1 MSPHHLFVYIFG
13 ISKTVEL
20 RQCVEKKTMATDY
33 VAKGNVVTADD
44 KKRDSKLHQTKTLKG
59 KSVEVADI
67 VKLVGLVAFIVVLVV
82 SGGVAWPIISDAFAD
97 GGVDGVISRVQDAG
111 AFGVIIL
118 LLMQVLQVIVAFIPG
133 EVMQIAAGLLY
144 GSVGGTVL
152 VLAGAAIASVLVML
166 LVRKL
171 GAPFLRAMV
180 SDEHMDKFR
189 RFELSGKLNAIV
201 FVLFLI
207 PGLPKDLFTYLV
219 GITDMPIKTFVLLTT
234 VARIPGVFSS
244 AYAASSIA
252 DGDVMKG
259 VVVFGVTAAVAAIG
273 LLAKNRIMHVLSR
286 RKKARNK

>member
-1 MSPHHLFVYIFG
+1 
-13 ISKTVEL
+13 
-20 RQCVEKKTMATDY
+20 MATDD
-33 VAKGNVVTADD
+33 VAKGDVATDID
-44 KKRDSKLHQTKTLKG
+44 KKRDSKLHQTKTVNG

-67 VKLVGLVAFIVVLVV
+67 VKLTGLVAFLVVLIA
-82 SGGVAWPIISDAFAD
+82 SCTVAWPVISDAFAD

-111 AFGVIIL
+111 AFGVVIL
-118 LLMQVLQVIVAFIPG
+118 LLMQVLQVIVSFIPG
-133 EVMQIAAGLLY
+133 EVTQVAAGLLY
-144 GSVGGTVL
+144 GPVGGTVL
-152 VLAGAAIASVLVML
+152 VLAGAAVASVLVML

-171 GAPFLRAMV
+171 GAPFLRAMI
-180 SDEHMDKFR
+180 SDEHMDRFR

-201 FVLFLI
+201 FILFLI

-259 VVVFGVTAAVAAIG
+259 VVVFGVTAAVAVIG

-286 RKKARNK
+286 RKKVRNK

>member
-1 MSPHHLFVYIFG
+1 
-13 ISKTVEL
+13 
-20 RQCVEKKTMATDY
+20 MATDD
-33 VAKGNVVTADD
+33 VAKGDVATDID
-44 KKRDSKLHQTKTLKG
+44 KKRDSKLHQTKTVNG

-67 VKLVGLVAFIVVLVV
+67 VKLTGLVAFLVVLIA
-82 SGGVAWPIISDAFAD
+82 SCTVAWPVISDAFAD

-111 AFGVIIL
+111 AFGVVIL

-133 EVMQIAAGLLY
+133 EVTQVAAGLLY
-144 GSVGGTVL
+144 GPVGGTVL
-152 VLAGAAIASVLVML
+152 VLAGAAVASVLVML

-171 GAPFLRAMV
+171 GAPFLRAMI
-180 SDEHMDKFR
+180 SDEHMDRFR

-201 FVLFLI
+201 FILFLI

-259 VVVFGVTAAVAAIG
+259 VVVFGVTAAVAVIG

-286 RKKARNK
+286 RKKVRNK